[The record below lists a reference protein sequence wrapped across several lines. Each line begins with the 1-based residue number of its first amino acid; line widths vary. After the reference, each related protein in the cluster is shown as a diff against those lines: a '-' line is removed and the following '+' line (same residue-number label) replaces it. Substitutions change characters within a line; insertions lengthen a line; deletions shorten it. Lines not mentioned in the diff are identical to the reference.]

1 MTLDTG
7 RPRSDVGR
15 VTACRH
21 PVFARVYAR
30 ASPALDA
37 QGVAAHR
44 RRILAGLRGQVVEV
58 GAGDGANFPHYPA
71 AVTSVVAVE
80 PEPYLRGR
88 AERRVT
94 DATVPVRVL
103 DAVAERLPFA
113 DASADVVVASLV
125 LCSVGDP
132 PAALREAFRVLRP
145 GGELRFYEHVAA
157 QTPTL
162 RRVQRVVDATLWPFL
177 SGGCHT
183 GRDTVAAITAAGF
196 VIDDLERFMFPPGRT
211 QPASP
216 HVLGRASRPAVPAPA
231 RPVHRTGP

>member
-1 MTLDTG
+1 MPAT
-7 RPRSDVGR
+7 
-15 VTACRH
+15 CRH

-30 ASPALDA
+30 ASRTLDV

-44 RRILAGLRGQVVEV
+44 RRILARLQGTVVEV

-71 AVTSVVAVE
+71 GVTSVLAVE

-88 AERRVT
+88 ATRR
-94 DATVPVRVL
+94 AAEAAVPVRVV
-103 DAVAERLPFA
+103 DAVAERLPLA
-113 DASADVVVASLV
+113 DASVDVVVASLV
-125 LCSVGDP
+125 LCSVRDV
-132 PAALREAFRVLRP
+132 PAALGEAFRVLRP

-157 QTPTL
+157 RTPTL

-183 GRDTVAAITAAGF
+183 GRDTVGAITSAGF
-196 VIDDLERFMFPPGRT
+196 VVDDVERFMFPPGRT

-216 HVLGRASRPAVPAPA
+216 HVLGRATRPA
-231 RPVHRTGP
+231 G

>member
-1 MTLDTG
+1 M
-7 RPRSDVGR
+7 PS
-15 VTACRH
+15 CRH

-30 ASPALDA
+30 ASRALDA

-44 RRILAGLRGQVVEV
+44 RRILARLQGEVVEV
-58 GAGDGANFPHYPA
+58 GAGDGAGFAHYPA
-71 AVTSVVAVE
+71 GVTSVLAVE

-88 AERRVT
+88 AVRRA
-94 DATVPVRVL
+94 DEASVPVRVV
-103 DAVAERLPFA
+103 DAVAEQLPLA
-113 DASADVVVASLV
+113 DASVDVVVVSLV

-132 PAALREAFRVLRP
+132 ARALSEAFRVLRP

-183 GRDTVAAITAAGF
+183 GRDTVAAITSAGF
-196 VIDDLERFMFPPGRT
+196 VLDDVERFMFPPGRT

-216 HVLGRASRPAVPAPA
+216 HVLGRASRPAEPGGPA
-231 RPVHRTGP
+231 T

>member
-1 MTLDTG
+1 M
-7 RPRSDVGR
+7 PS
-15 VTACRH
+15 CRR

-30 ASPALDA
+30 ASRALDA

-44 RRILAGLRGQVVEV
+44 RRIVARLQGEVVEV
-58 GAGDGANFPHYPA
+58 GAGDGAGFAHYPA
-71 AVTSVVAVE
+71 GVTSVLAVE

-88 AERRVT
+88 AVRRA
-94 DATVPVRVL
+94 DEAPVPVRVV
-103 DAVAERLPFA
+103 DAVAEQLPLA
-113 DASADVVVASLV
+113 DASVDAVVVSLV

-132 PAALREAFRVLRP
+132 ARALSEAFRVLRP

-183 GRDTVAAITAAGF
+183 GRDTVAAITSAGF
-196 VIDDLERFMFPPGRT
+196 VLDDVERFMFPPGRT

-216 HVLGRASRPAVPAPA
+216 HVLGRASRPADPGGPA
-231 RPVHRTGP
+231 T

>member
-1 MTLDTG
+1 M
-7 RPRSDVGR
+7 PS
-15 VTACRH
+15 CRH

-30 ASPALDA
+30 ASRALDA

-44 RRILAGLRGQVVEV
+44 RRILARLQGEVVEV
-58 GAGDGANFPHYPA
+58 GAGDGAGFAHYPA
-71 AVTSVVAVE
+71 GVTSVLAVE

-88 AERRVT
+88 AVRRA
-94 DATVPVRVL
+94 DEASVPVRVV
-103 DAVAERLPFA
+103 DAVAEQLPLA
-113 DASADVVVASLV
+113 DASVDAVVVSLV

-132 PAALREAFRVLRP
+132 ARALSEAFRVLRP

-183 GRDTVAAITAAGF
+183 GRDTVAAITSAGF
-196 VIDDLERFMFPPGRT
+196 VLDDVERFMFPPGRT

-216 HVLGRASRPAVPAPA
+216 HVLGRASRPADPGGPA
-231 RPVHRTGP
+231 T

>member
-1 MTLDTG
+1 M
-7 RPRSDVGR
+7 PS
-15 VTACRH
+15 CRH

-30 ASPALDA
+30 ASRALDA

-44 RRILAGLRGQVVEV
+44 RRILARLQGEVVEV
-58 GAGDGANFPHYPA
+58 GAGDGAGFAHYPA
-71 AVTSVVAVE
+71 GVTSVLAVE

-88 AERRVT
+88 AVRRA
-94 DATVPVRVL
+94 DEASVPVRVV
-103 DAVAERLPFA
+103 DAVAEQLPLA
-113 DASADVVVASLV
+113 DASVDVVVVSLV

-132 PAALREAFRVLRP
+132 ARALSEAFRVLRP

-183 GRDTVAAITAAGF
+183 GRDTVAAITSAGF
-196 VIDDLERFMFPPGRT
+196 VLDDVERFMFPPGRT

-216 HVLGRASRPAVPAPA
+216 HVLGRASRPADPGGPA
-231 RPVHRTGP
+231 T

>member
-1 MTLDTG
+1 M
-7 RPRSDVGR
+7 PS
-15 VTACRH
+15 CRH

-30 ASPALDA
+30 ASRALDA

-44 RRILAGLRGQVVEV
+44 RRILARLQGEVVEV
-58 GAGDGANFPHYPA
+58 GAGDGTGFAHYPA
-71 AVTSVVAVE
+71 GVTSVLAVE
-80 PEPYLRGR
+80 PEPYLWGR
-88 AERRVT
+88 AVRRA
-94 DATVPVRVL
+94 DEASVPVRVV
-103 DAVAERLPFA
+103 DAVAEQLPLA
-113 DASADVVVASLV
+113 DASVDVVVVSLV

-132 PAALREAFRVLRP
+132 ARALSEAFRVLRP

-183 GRDTVAAITAAGF
+183 GRDTVAAITSAGF
-196 VIDDLERFMFPPGRT
+196 VLDDVERFMFPPGRT

-216 HVLGRASRPAVPAPA
+216 HVLGRASRPADPGGPA
-231 RPVHRTGP
+231 T